1 MTTDKLTSPVL
12 ITGGSGF
19 AGSHLVAELLEQ
31 GFTNIHITHFGGREL
46 PESCKSPHV
55 TVHSVNLTDKEAVGQ
70 MMKAI
75 SPAQVYHLASFAA
88 VGKSFEEAEGILNNN
103 IMLQL
108 HVLNGVRDFAKDARV
123 LIIGSAEEYGRVPTE
138 LHGKKIDESFPLN
151 PINPY
156 AVTKVTQDLLAQA
169 FYFSFHL
176 NILRVRPFNHIGE
189 GQSIDFVIPAFASQV
204 IAVENGKQDS
214 IKVGNLS
221 SVRDFTDVKD
231 MIKAYVVVMNEG
243 KVGEVYNIGSGR
255 GWKIGEVLDMLL
267 SHSTGHVPVV
277 VDESRIRP
285 SDVDYFVAD
294 TQKIQALGWSA
305 QIPLSET
312 LERILNEWR
321 KKV

>member
-1 MTTDKLTSPVL
+1 MTTDRLSSPVL

-19 AGSHLVAELLEQ
+19 AGSHLVGELLSQ
-31 GFTNIHITHFGGREL
+31 GFTNLHITHFGNRDV
-46 PESCKSPHV
+46 PEVCKSPHV
-55 TVHSVNLTDKEAVGQ
+55 SIHNVNLTEDTAVAEL
-70 MMKAI
+70 MKSV
-75 SPAQVYHLASFAA
+75 SPAQVYHLAAFAA
-88 VGKSFEEAEGILNNN
+88 VGKSFEEAESILQNN

-108 HVLNGVRDFAKDARV
+108 HVLNGVKQFAPAARV
-123 LIIGSAEEYGRVPTE
+123 LIIGSAEEYGRVPVA
-138 LHGKKIDESFPLN
+138 LHGRKIDESFPLN

-169 FYFSFHL
+169 FYFSFQL

-204 IAVENGKQDS
+204 IAVENGQQDS
-214 IKVGNLS
+214 IRVGNLS

-243 KVGEVYNIGSGR
+243 QVGEVYNIGSGR

-267 SHSTGHVPVV
+267 VHSTGHVTVE
-277 VDESRIRP
+277 VDESRLRP

-294 TQKIQALGWSA
+294 TKKIQALGWSA

-312 LERILNEWR
+312 LERILHEWR
-321 KKV
+321 NKV